1 MFNLITKKE
10 NRILVIGDLH
20 EPFCKEGYLEFCKEQ
35 YKKYK
40 CNKVILIGDEIDYH
54 AASFHISDPDG
65 MSSGDEFKKA
75 LVNISKWY
83 KAFPEATVI
92 IGNHTRMIMRKA
104 QAGGI
109 PSKWI
114 KTYND
119 ALSVPNWNFVIEY
132 ELDNIMFFHGEGA
145 TARTKAKTECKSV
158 IQGHRHSESY
168 VEYINDSIFGAQV
181 GCGVDR
187 ESYAMSYG
195 IAGKKPII
203 SCMVVLNGTPL
214 LLKMINKK

>member
-1 MFNLITKKE
+1 MKIFNKKVE
-10 NRILVIGDLH
+10 NRVLVIGDLH
-20 EPFCKEGYLEFCKEQ
+20 EPFTIESYIDFCKKV
-35 YKKYK
+35 YKEWK
-40 CNKVILIGDEIDYH
+40 CNKVIFIGDEIDYH
-54 AASFHISDPDG
+54 ASSFHISDPNG

-104 QAGGI
+104 HAGGI
-109 PSKWI
+109 PNDWI
-114 KTYND
+114 KSYND
-119 ALSVPNWNFVIEY
+119 ALKVQNWKFVIEY
-132 ELDNIMFFHGEGA
+132 ELDNVLYFHGEGS

-158 IQGHRHSESY
+158 VQGHRHSEG
-168 VEYINDSIFGAQV
+168 YIEWINNDIFSMQV

-187 ESYAMSYG
+187 TSYAMAYG

-203 SCMVVLNGTPL
+203 SCGVVIDGKNAYLEKL
-214 LLKMINKK
+214 

>member
-1 MFNLITKKE
+1 MFNILKKQE
-10 NRILVIGDLH
+10 SRVLVIGDLH
-20 EPFCKEGYLEFCKEQ
+20 EPFTLPGYLEFCKEQ

-54 AASFHISDPDG
+54 AASFHTSDPDG

-104 QAGGI
+104 QVGGI
-109 PSKWI
+109 PSTWI

-119 ALSVPNWNFVIEY
+119 ALSVPGWNFVIEY
-132 ELDNIMFFHGEGA
+132 ELDNVLYFHGEAGGA
-145 TARTKAKTECKSV
+145 VAKAKQECKSV
-158 IQGHRHSESY
+158 IQGHRHSEGY
-168 VEYINDSIFGAQV
+168 VQYINNDVFGH
-181 GCGVDR
+181 
-187 ESYAMSYG
+187 
-195 IAGKKPII
+195 K
-203 SCMVVLNGTPL
+203 
-214 LLKMINKK
+214 